1 MKKNRAKRAQA
12 QLNWLLADPARRLI
26 AMLPR
31 VPLPRQTGGMHK
43 VKTKTLHRKRK
54 HKGVE
59 DE

>member
-12 QLNWLLADPARRLI
+12 QLDWLLADPAARII

-54 HKGVE
+54 HKKAE
-59 DE
+59 E